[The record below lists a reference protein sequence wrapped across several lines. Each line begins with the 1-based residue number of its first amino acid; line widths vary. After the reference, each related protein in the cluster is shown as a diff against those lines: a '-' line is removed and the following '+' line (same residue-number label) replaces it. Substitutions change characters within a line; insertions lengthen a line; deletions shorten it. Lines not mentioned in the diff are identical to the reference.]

1 MTHAGAEKKA
11 QSGEFSGAGAQE
23 RSFPEQTFIGATLVP
38 TIGTQWS
45 NASFTHEEFANN
57 GRRTMRP
64 KRTSIGVS
72 RMSRFRNKQKRRQ
85 AKHYRGQG
93 RPS

>member
-1 MTHAGAEKKA
+1 MRPRKRSPEAAKFSVPK
-11 QSGEFSGAGAQE
+11 SGTTFSG
-23 RSFPEQTFIGATLVP
+23 QTFIGVTRVP
-38 TIGTQWS
+38 TLGTGPP
-45 NASFTHEEFANN
+45 NASFTHQALGTTGEE
-57 GRRTMRP
+57 TMRP

-72 RMSRFRNKQKRRQ
+72 RMSRFRNKQKKRQ

>member
-1 MTHAGAEKKA
+1 
-11 QSGEFSGAGAQE
+11 
-23 RSFPEQTFIGATLVP
+23 
-38 TIGTQWS
+38 
-45 NASFTHEEFANN
+45 
-57 GRRTMRP
+57 MRP

-72 RMSRFRNKQKRRQ
+72 RMSRFRNKQKKRQ